1 MNRYEAEG
9 IAADAASGK
18 AVFILAQTQHVAEYE
33 LDAVLDNM
41 PDYVALEVDRHNKQN
56 IEFESGGSIR
66 LLTLR
71 TPGRLEGLRADVI
84 YSSVDFRY
92 LIESG
97 RSREIDYFDNF
108 LRFARHTRAEVV
120 SRY

>member
-9 IAADAASGK
+9 IARDAAAGK
-18 AVFILAQTQHVAEYE
+18 SIFILANTQHVAEHE
-33 LDAVLDNM
+33 LDSVHVEM
-41 PDYVALEVDRHNKQN
+41 PDSISHQISRHNRQS
-56 IEFESGGSIR
+56 IEFKSGGFIR

-97 RSREIDYFDNF
+97 LGREIEYFDNF
-108 LRFARHTRAEVV
+108 LRFTRHAQTEFV